1 MMEMKEFW
9 GVWSSYIRSSECKD
23 MENLQGVVEKDGGED
38 FGFKNY
44 EKKKKTNNNFDMPS
58 MGSGVEG

>member
-1 MMEMKEFW
+1 VMEMKEFW

>member
-1 MMEMKEFW
+1 MEMKEFW

>member
-1 MMEMKEFW
+1 
-9 GVWSSYIRSSECKD
+9 